1 MDLDESLLDLIVGIY
16 DSALDP
22 DNWNV
27 ILPGIGTFVG
37 GSSGGLVAHHLT
49 CSPTCG
55 DEL

>member
-37 GSSGGLVAHHLT
+37 GSSGGLFAHHLT
-49 CSPTCG
+49 CSPTCPRS
-55 DEL
+55 